1 MAMAPYG
8 GITNDLQ
15 QKYADIV
22 EITEQTHIHPS
33 NNKPLYKPCTVVPKF
48 INMYVLYL
56 IL

>member
-33 NNKPLYKPCTVVPKF
+33 NNKPLYKPCTVMPKF